1 MPETP
6 EQGPAPSEEPEPA
19 NPHSEDLDIEGPN
32 ESAPGHEPTEHGDER
47 ADTPPSESER

>member
-6 EQGPAPSEEPEPA
+6 EHDPPPSDQPDPA

-32 ESAPGHEPTEHGDER
+32 ESAPGHEPAQHEDET
-47 ADTPPSESER
+47 AGTSPSEPDQ

>member
-6 EQGPAPSEEPEPA
+6 DHAPAPSEQADPA

-47 ADTPPSESER
+47 AGTPPSESEQ